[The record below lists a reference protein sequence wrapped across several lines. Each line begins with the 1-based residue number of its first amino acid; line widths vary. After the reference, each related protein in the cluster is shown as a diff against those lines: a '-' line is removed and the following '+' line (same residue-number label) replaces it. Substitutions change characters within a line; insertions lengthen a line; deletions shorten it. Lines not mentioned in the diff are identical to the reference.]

1 VGDAKRR
8 GISGGERK
16 RLSIGC
22 ELIGSPNLLFLDE
35 PTSGLDAYQAQ
46 QVVALLKQLA
56 LEGTAVVAVIHQPRG
71 TSFKMFDD
79 LLLLSEGQLMFSGEA
94 ARAAAHFGRLGHRC
108 PSGIAEAEH
117 VVDLVSA
124 DYSSPDA
131 LAASLARIAGFATTA
146 AQPATTASVVARAA
160 APSAAAP
167 APAAAGTPGFKTKVP
182 AAARPK
188 RQVAPRRANVLTQFA
203 LLFGR
208 AWREV
213 ARSKAA
219 LIIKATQQ
227 ACWDPAGRR
236 RPNCRDAA
244 ARVTAVPPRAQVMIS
259 LIYGGIYSLGNT
271 QSSIQDR
278 FGLLSLV
285 AIGAGN
291 LAIASTIR
299 TFPKEKTIVQA
310 DRAKQLYGVG
320 PYFLS
325 KVRVRVRLRVRVRV
339 RAQTLILTLTLTR
352 TLTLTLAL
360 TLTLTLLPEQGRGGG
375 ATLRTALGDGRR
387 PALPAR
393 RPAVGRRGSN
403 CTHRTHTAHTRHTH
417 RTHTA
422 HTPHTH
428 RTRAAA
434 RCGALRRAA
443 ARCGPSARG
452 CRLVAARP
460 RRRPHAGP
468 ARTPAL
474 PP

>member
-1 VGDAKRR
+1 VRQAYVRQEDIFYTQMTVRETLMFAARLRLPSSVSLEEKRAVVDSLLNKLSLVKAADTIVGDAKRR

-35 PTSGLDAYQAQ
+35 PTSGLDAFQAQ

-146 AQPATTASVVARAA
+146 AQAATTASVVARAA

-182 AAARPK
+182 AAARSK

-227 ACWDPAGRR
+227 VGRSRPAGTLLGPCWAPPPQLPRRRCPRHRRPAPRAGDDLAHLRRDLLARQHAELDPGPLRPALARRHRRGQPRHRLDHPHLPQGEDHRAGRPRQAAVRR
-236 RPNCRDAA
+236 RP
-244 ARVTAVPPRAQVMIS
+244 
-259 LIYGGIYSLGNT
+259 
-271 QSSIQDR
+271 
-278 FGLLSLV
+278 
-285 AIGAGN
+285 
-291 LAIASTIR
+291 
-299 TFPKEKTIVQA
+299 
-310 DRAKQLYGVG
+310 
-320 PYFLS
+320 
-325 KVRVRVRLRVRVRV
+325 
-339 RAQTLILTLTLTR
+339 
-352 TLTLTLAL
+352 
-360 TLTLTLLPEQGRGGG
+360 LLPEQGEG
-375 ATLRTALGDGRR
+375 
-387 PALPAR
+387 
-393 RPAVGRRGSN
+393 
-403 CTHRTHTAHTRHTH
+403 
-417 RTHTA
+417 
-422 HTPHTH
+422 
-428 RTRAAA
+428 
-434 RCGALRRAA
+434 
-443 ARCGPSARG
+443 
-452 CRLVAARP
+452 
-460 RRRPHAGP
+460 
-468 ARTPAL
+468 
-474 PP
+474 